1 MASYIPFLCLLLS
14 FFSDFKQFVMM
25 MDSVSQTFGQDTAG
39 IVCLYTVMSEALT
52 WKALWLRAEVV
63 WKCLHS
69 HGYQLM

>member
-1 MASYIPFLCLLLS
+1 MH
-14 FFSDFKQFVMM
+14 VE
-25 MDSVSQTFGQDTAG
+25 SVDQEFGQDTAG

-69 HGYQLM
+69 HSYQLM